1 MNSYYTVDVFK
12 HQTDHPGSKQVS
24 VHAALCHVSSSS
36 SSLIYPWFWGE
47 GTQGNMGTDHLG
59 RDGVC

>member
-36 SSLIYPWFWGE
+36 SSLIYPWF
-47 GTQGNMGTDHLG
+47 
-59 RDGVC
+59 